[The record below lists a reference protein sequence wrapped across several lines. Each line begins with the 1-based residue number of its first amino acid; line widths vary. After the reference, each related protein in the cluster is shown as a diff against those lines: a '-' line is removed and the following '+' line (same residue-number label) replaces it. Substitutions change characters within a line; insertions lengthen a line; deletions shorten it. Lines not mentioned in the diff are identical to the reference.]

1 MSNRLLPWSFAA
13 TFAFA
18 AIHIGAAQAQG
29 IQHFAVLNGGNE
41 VSAAGAASA
50 GDPDGS
56 GAASIIVLGNRVC
69 FSILVTGIG
78 APNAAHIHE
87 AEAGANGPIVVPL
100 APLPAGAPVATAAGC
115 VAGLGAGLITRL
127 RNTPN
132 RFYVN
137 VHNAAFPSGAV
148 RGQLF

>member
-1 MSNRLLPWSFAA
+1 MPNHLLPRIFAA

-29 IQHFAVLNGGNE
+29 IQHFAVMNGGNE

-56 GAASIIVLGNRVC
+56 GAASITVTGTRVC
-69 FSILVTGIG
+69 FSLLVELIG
-78 APNAAHIHE
+78 TPTAAHIHE
-87 AEAGANGPIVVPL
+87 AEAGTNGPIVIPLL
-100 APLPAGAPVATAAGC
+100 APATGNPGTRAGC
-115 VAGLGAGLITRL
+115 ISGLGAALVTRL
-127 RNTPN
+127 RNNPN
-132 RFYVN
+132 LFYVN
-137 VHNAAFPSGAV
+137 VHTGAFPAGAI